1 MRMEEVNTAGYL
13 HTDTV
18 EKEAVNNSLR
28 NRKEEQKNT
37 DKNSFYAGGLNL
49 GTDIVEEK
57 RKKARDMAVDLMKDV
72 FSRDNAYSDDLDGR
86 RSRAKE
92 LESENAAHTEILK
105 DIEKEREG
113 LKELYGISENS
124 TKEELEVY
132 EKEKQRL
139 DETEAEYKKKIEDNT
154 VEILQENA
162 IVRGMKIEHLKQHD
176 MADAVKQGEDIM
188 KAASKDIIGMLRDEV
203 KDNIDK
209 KAEEEK
215 EKAKEKKEKEEELT
229 EQIEAAKADDM
240 EEVRKERKEEKQ
252 REEMYEIGT
261 AMDQVKKT
269 KEQEAIPE
277 TEKSMNQVINEL
289 MLSTEDLKGLV
300 VDENT

>member
-1 MRMEEVNTAGYL
+1 MRMEEVNTAVYL
-13 HTDTV
+13 HTDTA
-18 EKEAVNNSLR
+18 EKEAVSNSLR
-28 NRKEEQKNT
+28 NRKEEQNNT

-57 RKKARDMAVDLMKDV
+57 RKKAREMAVDLMKDV

-92 LESENAAHTEILK
+92 LENENAAHTGILK

-124 TKEELEVY
+124 TEEELEVY

-139 DETEAEYKKKIEDNT
+139 DDTEAEYKKKIEDNT
-154 VEILQENA
+154 AEILQENA

-176 MADAVKQGEDIM
+176 MADAVKQGEEIM
-188 KAASKDIIGMLRDEV
+188 KAASKEIIGMLRDEV

-215 EKAKEKKEKEEELT
+215 EKAKEKKEKEEELI
-229 EQIEAAKADDM
+229 EQIEAAKADDVD
-240 EEVRKERKEEKQ
+240 EAGKARKEEKQ
-252 REEMYEIGT
+252 REKMYEIGT

-289 MLSTEDLKGLV
+289 MLSTEDIKGLV